1 MSQIRDVLDFLHK
14 IGFDFSS
21 LGTVT
26 FWGMTIVQFINV
38 GPLIKINP
46 WTTLTNWIS
55 KIFSKPIVKKL
66 DAIEDHNKTLEGRV
80 NKLQNELISLNKT
93 ILEYEMV
100 NSRTRIL
107 RFATEIKNNV
117 KHSQEYF
124 DQILSDIDTYQE
136 YCDTHPEF
144 KNNKAVSAIH
154 IIITVYEKCLKDNDF
169 L

>member
-1 MSQIRDVLDFLHK
+1 MSQIRDALDFLHK
-14 IGFDFSS
+14 IGFDFSN

-38 GPLIKINP
+38 GPLVKINP

-55 KIFSKPIVKKL
+55 NMFSKPIVKKL

-80 NKLQNELISLNKT
+80 NKLQNELTSLNKT

-107 RFATEIKNNV
+107 RFATEIKNDV
-117 KHSQEYF
+117 KHSQE
-124 DQILSDIDTYQE
+124 
-136 YCDTHPEF
+136 
-144 KNNKAVSAIH
+144 
-154 IIITVYEKCLKDNDF
+154 
-169 L
+169 